1 MNNPI
6 REKPI
11 HIIFKLLPL
20 IFFIIFLST
29 VVSSH
34 SPSYT
39 THKTHRLTETKTIPE
54 VIIAEL
60 NLTILKLN
68 LASSNFSDLQ
78 THLGPNLTHCER
90 CAFEDCLGLLDD
102 TISDL
107 QTAISKLQSSSLEFN
122 DISLLLSNAMTDQ
135 DTCLDGFSTSDNEN
149 NNDMMYELP
158 ENLKENILDISNDLS
173 NSLDMLQMISG
184 KNSTPESS
192 EVDFEYPSWVS
203 ENDKRLLEA
212 PVQEITNFNLSV
224 AIDGTGNFTT
234 INAAVSA
241 APNKSDTR
249 FIIYIK
255 GGEYFENVELPKK
268 KTMIMFIGDG
278 IGKTVIKANR
288 SRIDGWSTFQT
299 ATVGVKG
306 KGFIAKDISFVNF
319 AGLAKEQAVALR
331 SGSDHSAFYRCE
343 FDGYQDTLYVHSAKQ
358 FYRECDIYGTIDFIF
373 GNAAVVFQNCSLY
386 ARRPNPKQKIAFTAQ
401 SRNQSDQPTGISIIH
416 SRILAAPDL
425 IPVKENFTAYLGRPW
440 RKYSRT
446 VIIKSFIDDL
456 IHPAGWLEWRNDFA
470 LETLYYGEY
479 MNEGPGANMTNR
491 VTWPGF
497 RRIENE
503 TEATQFTVGPFIDG
517 STWLNSTGIPFSLGF

>member
-29 VVSSH
+29 VIVSSH

-39 THKTHRLTETKTIPE
+39 THKTLRLTETETIPE
-54 VIIAEL
+54 LIIADL
-60 NLTILKLN
+60 NLTILKVN

-78 THLGPNLTHCER
+78 TRLGPNLTHCEH

-107 QTAISKLQSSSLEFN
+107 KTAISKLRSSSLEFN

-135 DTCLDGFSTSDNEN
+135 DTCLDGFSRSDNEN

-158 ENLKENILDISNDLS
+158 ENLKESILDISNDLS

-192 EVDFEYPSWVS
+192 EVDVEYPSWVS

-249 FIIYIK
+249 
-255 GGEYFENVELPKK
+255 
-268 KTMIMFIGDG
+268 
-278 IGKTVIKANR
+278 
-288 SRIDGWSTFQT
+288 
-299 ATVGVKG
+299 
-306 KGFIAKDISFVNF
+306 
-319 AGLAKEQAVALR
+319 
-331 SGSDHSAFYRCE
+331 
-343 FDGYQDTLYVHSAKQ
+343 YVH
-358 FYRECDIYGTIDFIF
+358 
-373 GNAAVVFQNCSLY
+373 
-386 ARRPNPKQKIAFTAQ
+386 
-401 SRNQSDQPTGISIIH
+401 
-416 SRILAAPDL
+416 
-425 IPVKENFTAYLGRPW
+425 
-440 RKYSRT
+440 
-446 VIIKSFIDDL
+446 KS
-456 IHPAGWLEWRNDFA
+456 
-470 LETLYYGEY
+470 
-479 MNEGPGANMTNR
+479 
-491 VTWPGF
+491 
-497 RRIENE
+497 
-503 TEATQFTVGPFIDG
+503 
-517 STWLNSTGIPFSLGF
+517 